1 MSFSI
6 DKKKITKNTL
16 TLYVRMG
23 ITMIISFF
31 MVRVTLKQLGEEDY
45 GLNNVVSS
53 IVSMLS
59 FLNGSMGTAVQRFF
73 SIEIGRE
80 DEKALSRVFGVGL
93 SLHGLVALI
102 TFATAE
108 VFALCF
114 LEKMNIPPER
124 MWAAHVVFQM
134 SIISLVLNI
143 LNVPYA
149 ALLRAREQFS
159 KTAVVEIVQAFL
171 RLGVLYLLVTI
182 NYDKLV
188 TLAFLNFGIT
198 LYYVGALT
206 FMARQ
211 YREAHSMPEWNKDL
225 VKRMLKF
232 ISLLVVT
239 ILCQLLKVQGLVFL
253 INLFFGL
260 AINAAFAIAVQ
271 VSNMVNTFIM
281 SFKQSMVPQIV
292 ASYGASDMNSMF
304 RLINIGTKIT
314 FALLLLISLPII
326 FEADFLLNLW
336 LGDSPQYSST
346 FVILTVI
353 YINIASFTYFLY
365 QGVHATGN
373 ITQQQIWMSS
383 LYVVNIVLVYIVFKL
398 GWGFFSAL
406 YINMIISAIQCFIN
420 VYYAHK
426 CFRYDIASFV
436 RKILLPCM
444 LTTGILLFVLNFIV
458 NIFNPS
464 FIRVIFTFTA
474 STIVTAL
481 CTFWI
486 LLSFEERQICTQNV
500 SLIINKYIKRF

>member
-1 MSFSI
+1 MAFSI
-6 DKKKITKNTL
+6 DKKKITKNTFA
-16 TLYVRMG
+16 LYVRMG

-31 MVRVTLKQLGEEDY
+31 MVRVTLHQLGVEDY

-73 SIEIGRE
+73 CIEIGRE

-93 SLHGLVALI
+93 SLHGLVAII
-102 TFATAE
+102 TFVIAE

-114 LEKMNIPPER
+114 LEKMNIPHER
-124 MWAAHVVFQM
+124 MWAAHVVFQI
-134 SIISLVLNI
+134 SIISLVLSI

-149 ALLRAREQFS
+149 ALLRAREQFT
-159 KTAVVEIVQAFL
+159 KTAAVEIVQAFL

-206 FMARQ
+206 IMARQ
-211 YREAHSMPEWNKDL
+211 YREAHSWPEWDKDL
-225 VKRMLKF
+225 VTKMLKF

-239 ILCQLLKVQGLVFL
+239 VLCQLLKVQGLVFL

-281 SFKQSMVPQIV
+281 SFKQSMVPQIM
-292 ASYGASDMNSMF
+292 ASYGAGDINSMHK
-304 RLINIGTKIT
+304 LIDLGTKIT
-314 FALLLLISLPII
+314 FALLLLISIPII
-326 FEADFLLNLW
+326 FEADFLLKLW
-336 LGDSPQYSST
+336 LGDAPQYSST

-373 ITQQQIWMSS
+373 ITQQQVWMSS
-383 LYVVNIVLVYIVFKL
+383 LYVANIVLVYITFKL
-398 GWGFFSAL
+398 GFGFFSAI
-406 YINMIISAIQCFIN
+406 YINMIVSVIQCIIN
-420 VYYAHK
+420 TYYANK
-426 CFRYDIASFV
+426 CFGYDMTSFIK
-436 RKILLPCM
+436 KILIPCLM
-444 LTTGILLFVLNFIV
+444 TMSVVVCVVYLLV
-458 NIFNPS
+458 NIYNPS
-464 FIRVIFTFTA
+464 FIRVIITFA
-474 STIVTAL
+474 ISTIVTIL
-481 CTFWI
+481 STYWI
-486 LLSFEERQICTQNV
+486 LLSSDERKMCTQN
-500 SLIINKYIKRF
+500 IIMVINSHIRTT